1 MQIVGDTILEV
12 WKESILQLIKEENI
26 VPTDRNLDTYEAQ
39 NAVLQINDPLK
50 EISKLLLFERTRNKN
65 YNATVIKNYWNSV
78 EGRIKKYPRTSV
90 NQFDV
95 VFNKLN
101 QNPYSRHGYI
111 STWVPSIDLQDTY
124 PLCLI
129 GIQFFI
135 RDEKLNMTAILR
147 SNDSWGQA
155 LNDIFEL
162 VKIQERMAQQLQLEV
177 GTYAHIALS
186 YHLYTKDVP
195 DAMLALKG

>member
-1 MQIVGDTILEV
+1 MQVRGKTILEV
-12 WKESILQLIKEENI
+12 WRKSILRLIAEENI
-26 VPTDRNLDTYEAQ
+26 VPTDRNLDTYEAR
-39 NAVLQINDPLK
+39 NAVLNICSPLN
-50 EISKLLLFERTRNKN
+50 EIDKLLSFEKTRNKD
-65 YNATVIKNYWNSV
+65 YNATVIRNYWNGV
-78 EGRIKKYPRTSV
+78 EGRIKKYPRTSI
-90 NQFDV
+90 NQFDEV
-95 VFNKLN
+95 YDKLN

-111 STWVPSIDLQDTY
+111 STWVPSVDLQNSY

-162 VKIQERMAQQLQLEV
+162 VKIQEQMAQRLQLEV
-177 GTYAHIALS
+177 GMYSHVALS

-195 DAMLALKG
+195 DAILALKG